1 MPVDGSAGAVTRQ
14 LETAASRQFTAIFD
28 QLTDGFFS
36 LDANWRFTYINPAA
50 LAALR
55 VGDGVLGREIWQV
68 FPEARETIFEEEFRR
83 AMASRATTEFESFY
97 PANLVW
103 LRVNAFPLDDGL
115 AVCIADVT
123 QMRKARQKLVEL
135 NLELRERSCAYN
147 DAKAFAE
154 TLAHD
159 LLQPLAALSAFSE
172 ALSATAVDELGPSSA
187 HYLRKIQR
195 AAKHL
200 DAVSKAILLL
210 CGIGRGEM
218 KYSPVDIGE
227 IATECVEVL
236 RAAHP
241 DREFECSIAS
251 GMWVSG
257 DPGLLRVA
265 LQNLLSNAWKF
276 TSRERMPR
284 IEVGTAQG
292 PDNEILHFVRDNG
305 VGFDAAEAVNVFQP
319 FRRLHGDAFGGD
331 GIGLATVKSI
341 IDRHGGRIWAVA
353 GLDQGATFYFTF
365 PTGALCRQG
374 IRGNDIAAGKSLH

>member
-1 MPVDGSAGAVTRQ
+1 MWPPRSATHDGTI
-14 LETAASRQFTAIFD
+14 ASRQLTAVVD
-28 QLTDGFFS
+28 QLADGFFS
-36 LDANWRFTYINPAA
+36 LDVNWRFTYINPAA
-50 LAALR
+50 RGALG
-55 VGDGVLGREIWQV
+55 VGDEVLGREIWQV
-68 FPEARETIFEEEFRR
+68 FPEARETIFEVEFRR
-83 AMASRATTEFESFY
+83 AMAGRATTGFESFY

-103 LRVNAFPLDDGL
+103 LRVNAFPLEDGL
-115 AVCIADVT
+115 GVCIADVT
-123 QMRKARQKLVEL
+123 QMRKARQKLVAL
-135 NLELRERSCAYN
+135 HRELRERNCAY
-147 DAKAFAE
+147 DEAKAFAE
-154 TLAHD
+154 ALAHD
-159 LLQPLAALSAFSE
+159 LLQPLAALLAFSE
-172 ALSATAVDELGPSSA
+172 ALSATAVNELAPSSA
-187 HYLRKIQR
+187 HYLRNIHG
-195 AAKHL
+195 AAKHM

-210 CGIGRGEM
+210 CGIGRREM

-227 IATECVEVL
+227 IATECIGVL

-241 DREFECSIAS
+241 EREFECSIAP
-251 GMWVSG
+251 GMWVRG

-276 TSRERMPR
+276 TSRERTPR
-284 IEVGTAQG
+284 IEIGRAQG